1 MVRLSLI
8 ADYGSE
14 KALEDLL
21 FLWRENYGAFRAEVV
36 VFNHPLTGPRE
47 QSCSYSGGAARVVS
61 DRERNR
67 HKARPIP
74 IST

>member
-1 MVRLSLI
+1 VRLSLI

-47 QSCSYSGGAARVVS
+47 QSCSQLQWREARVVS